1 MSLNQFDRKSLVIT
15 DGGIIAGPP
24 TFNISP
30 KWNRVSGAATAILC
44 AAMLFAGL
52 EPRVNASE
60 SDKKTIV
67 TFSAPVEIPGKAL
80 PAGTY
85 VFKVLD
91 TAGSRNFV
99 QVFDKDEKQLYA
111 TIMGIPDYR
120 LKPSDKPV
128 ITFEERA
135 SDAPEAIKAF
145 FYPGDDYGVQF
156 VYPHDKA
163 VQVAKRTNQNVL
175 SMGNDMAKHIT
186 APAKSANSPSVQAL
200 QNTEVKGVGPSGED
214 VELVVI
220 IAPKPEK

>member
-1 MSLNQFDRKSLVIT
+1 MSLNQFVCKRSVIT
-15 DGGIIAGPP
+15 DGGIIADPP
-24 TFNISP
+24 TFKISP
-30 KWNRVSGAATAILC
+30 RWKRALGAAIAIVC
-44 AAMLFAGL
+44 TTMLFTGL
-52 EPRVNASE
+52 ESKVNASE

-67 TFSAPVEIPGKAL
+67 TFNAPVEIPGKAL

-91 TAGSRNFV
+91 TPGSRNFV

-156 VYPHDKA
+156 VYPRDKA
-163 VQVAKRTNQNVL
+163 VQLAKRTNQNVL
-175 SMGNDMAKHIT
+175 SMGNDMAKNIT
-186 APAKSANSPSVQAL
+186 APAKSANSPSVQAM
-200 QNTEVKGVGPSGED
+200 QNTEVKGVNPSGDE